1 MNHPIHATATEIA
14 AAIRARQL
22 SAVDAVE
29 ASLAQIAR
37 HNAAVN
43 AVITLDA
50 DGALREARE
59 KDAQLASGIVDI
71 DRHPLHG
78 VPMTLKDCHAT
89 ARLRTTAGYP
99 PLADYV
105 PEHDGTV
112 ARRLAHAGAILLGK
126 TNVSPL
132 LADVQCRNEIFGRT
146 NNPWNVERTPGG
158 SSGGSAAAVATG
170 MTPFDVG
177 SDIGGS
183 IRVPAHCCGVYGIK
197 PTQHRVSNHGHI
209 PDLPAH
215 PRSTRIMNCIGPIAR
230 SIDDLA
236 LVLGAIE
243 GADGHDLDV
252 APLASRACASMKIE
266 PGELDLAF
274 APTFPGVPIAA
285 DIRAA
290 IERTAA
296 ALSHEVRSIAQ
307 ALPVLDFDE
316 QIAVR
321 MRLRKFVR
329 VFVEP
334 PADGPLRADEY
345 FELLDR
351 RDHFTRAWERFFG
364 AGGARD
370 DDAPHYDA
378 LIAPVMMTTA
388 FEHCPVDASV
398 SVDGVPQPY
407 DFLPKHCRPFNLTGH
422 PVVTIPIGF
431 DSNGLPIGAQIVG
444 ARWSDARLLA
454 IARAVDSIVS
464 AYRRPPGYE

>member
-1 MNHPIHATATEIA
+1 MNDPTHATASELA
-14 AAIRARQL
+14 AAIRAGKL
-22 SAVDAVE
+22 TAVDAVE

-37 HNAAVN
+37 HNPQLN

-50 DGALREARE
+50 DRALRKARE
-59 KDAQLASGIVDI
+59 KDAQLAAGAVNV

-89 ARLRTTAGYP
+89 AGVRTTAGYP
-99 PLADYV
+99 PLADHV
-105 PEHDGTV
+105 PERDGTV
-112 ARRLAHAGAILLGK
+112 ARRLADAGAILLGK
-126 TNVSPL
+126 TNVSTL
-132 LADVQCRNEIFGRT
+132 LADIQCGNDIFGRT
-146 NNPWNVERTPGG
+146 SNPWDTARTPGG

-170 MTPFDVG
+170 MAAFDVG

-209 PDLPAH
+209 PDLPSH

-236 LVLGAIE
+236 LVLGVIE
-243 GADGHDLDV
+243 GADGEDLDV
-252 APLASRACASMKIE
+252 PPLASSARASTKID
-266 PGELDLAF
+266 PGSLDLAF

-290 IERTAA
+290 IERVAT
-296 ALSHEVRSIAQ
+296 ALSHEVRSVEP
-307 ALPVLDFDE
+307 ALPALDFDE

-334 PADGPLRADEY
+334 PADAPLLAGEY

-364 AGGARD
+364 AGSARD
-370 DDAPHYDA
+370 GGVPPYDA
-378 LIAPVMMTTA
+378 LVAPVMMTTA
-388 FEHCPVDASV
+388 FAHRAIDAAVPVD
-398 SVDGVPQPY
+398 GTMQRY
-407 DFLPKHCRPFNLTGH
+407 DVLANHCRPFNLTGH
-422 PVVTIPIGF
+422 PAVTIPIGF
-431 DSNGLPIGAQIVG
+431 DSSGMPIGAQIVG
-444 ARWSDARLLA
+444 ARGSDARLLA
-454 IARAVDSIVS
+454 IARVIDSIVA
-464 AYRRPPGYE
+464 AYRRPPGHE